1 LIDGIG
7 GIWGYAR
14 AYPTAPSSPAVVGA
28 AESTASGQGELC
40 APGTSNRT
48 RREKPEPRC
57 RCSFGEVE
65 RITNLIPAPQP
76 HSLSVAVPQLR
87 RNTLLP
93 LTFLADRALCT
104 QSANSA

>member
-1 LIDGIG
+1 MSTKHQSSTDPCLQVPRPVQLNSRLIDGIG

-76 HSLSVAVPQLR
+76 HSLSVAG
-87 RNTLLP
+87 
-93 LTFLADRALCT
+93 
-104 QSANSA
+104 